1 MQFKTFVG
9 IDVSKKTIDAA
20 IYGNREAKV
29 FANSQKGFKEMVN
42 WVKKQK
48 EEPADRLLF
57 CFEHTG
63 LYSVALSIYLSDCGL
78 SFAQVPALEIKR
90 SMGVT
95 RGKSDRID
103 AQRIARYV
111 YLHRETVQLS
121 VIPSLALRKLQ
132 VYITLRANLVR
143 QRASLEATAKEQ
155 ERVYSSREYKDV
167 FRIYKKVSA
176 NLQKQIEELER
187 KMLEVIEADQD
198 LEKNYRMAK
207 SVAGI
212 GQFTASYILVCTNNF
227 QRFENWRKF
236 ACYCGTAPFEY
247 SSGTSIRGRTKVHHF
262 ANREIK
268 SLLFMCAM
276 NAVKFDGQLRSY
288 YNRRVEEGKSK
299 MSTLNIIKN
308 KLLARIF
315 AAVNRQTPFVKLD
328 MLQG

>member
-1 MQFKTFVG
+1 MEFKTFVG
-9 IDVSKKTIDAA
+9 IDVSKNTLDVSIH
-20 IYGNREAKV
+20 GHQETKV
-29 FANSQKGFKEMVN
+29 FANSKKGFKEMIN

-48 EEPADRLLF
+48 EEPADPLLF

-63 LYSVALSIYLSDCGL
+63 LYSVALSVYLSDCGL

-95 RGKSDRID
+95 RGKSDQID

-111 YLHRETVQLS
+111 YLHRETIQLS
-121 VIPSLALRKLQ
+121 VIPSPALRKLQ
-132 VYITLRANLVR
+132 VYITLRTALVK
-143 QRASLEATAKEQ
+143 QRTSLEATAKEQ
-155 ERVYSSREYKDV
+155 ETVYSVREYKDI
-167 FRIYKKVSA
+167 FRIYRKVSS
-176 NLQKQIEELER
+176 NLQKQIQELER
-187 KMLEVIEADQD
+187 KMLEVIEKDHD
-198 LEKNYRMAK
+198 LEKNYRMVT
-207 SVAGI
+207 SVIGI

-227 QRFENWRKF
+227 QRFETWRKF

-247 SSGTSIRGRTKVHHF
+247 SSGTSIRGRTKVHHL

-276 NAVKFDGQLRSY
+276 NAIKFDGELRKY
-288 YNRRVEEGKSK
+288 YRRRVEEGKSK

-328 MLQG
+328 ML